1 MSAPE
6 ILERLL
12 EGTKAS
18 RTTLRLEQVDGS
30 HPVVAEALAP
40 GVRSIAGDASIN
52 LRDAATFKF
61 LDREH
66 RPLVQGDLEL
76 ADDPPPPE
84 LIARYGARS
93 QMLAPIVRGRRM
105 IGFVSVHCAETREWT
120 AEEIG
125 MLEDATAEI
134 DDGLRAADEPATG
147 VYQEIVAGLLEDV
160 AASRTTLRL
169 DVEGKNFPAV
179 AEALAPGVPPIK
191 QDESLDQRG
200 AATAQWLMR
209 THEILVQDD
218 CASADPPPPQA
229 LLDVYGVKA
238 QMLAPI
244 VDEGRVVGWI
254 SVHYTPSTRP
264 WTERDVA
271 ALRAA
276 AGRVEHDVRDRRGAR
291 L

>member
-1 MSAPE
+1 
-6 ILERLL
+6 LQRLL

-30 HPVVAEALAP
+30 HPVVAEALAA
-40 GVRSIAGDASIN
+40 GVRSIAGDDSIN
-52 LRDAATFKF
+52 LRAAATFKF
-61 LDREH
+61 LDREQ
-66 RPLVQGDLEL
+66 RPLVQGDLAL

-84 LIARYGARS
+84 LIERYGARS
-93 QMLAPIVRGRRM
+93 QMLAPIVRGGRM
-105 IGFVSVHCAETREWT
+105 IGFVSVHCAVARDWT
-120 AEEIG
+120 AEEIA

-134 DDGLRAADEPATG
+134 DDGLRAAGEPATG
-147 VYQEIVAGLLEDV
+147 VYQEIVAGLLADV

-209 THEILVQDD
+209 TREILVQDD
-218 CASADPPPPQA
+218 CATADPPPQA
-229 LLDVYGVKA
+229 LLEVYGVKA

-254 SVHYTPSTRP
+254 SVHHTPSTRG
-264 WTERDVA
+264 WSERDVA